1 MIQKK
6 DEKKVRFQFHA
17 RQTRQI
23 IAIAIAFFLVL
34 LSAVLYKRPLFGELP
49 KGVLFGMQVIT
60 IAAFFA
66 FTTLNW
72 RCPSC
77 RKSLGSDISKR
88 VCGKCGARLQ

>member
-1 MIQKK
+1 MKHKK
-6 DEKKVRFQFHA
+6 DDEKIRLQFHS

-23 IAIAIAFFLVL
+23 IAITIALFLVL

-49 KGVLFGMQVIT
+49 KGALFGMQVIT

-66 FTTLNW
+66 FTMLNW

-77 RKSLGSDISKR
+77 KKSLGSDINKC
-88 VCGKCGARLQ
+88 VCEKCGARLK